1 MHIISKNSILV
12 VLNDIIVF
20 FFASYFSLLI
30 KFDFSIPPGFFN
42 KIPPQLILSL
52 ALYKIVLFMFFSS
65 YKGMYR
71 YTSIWDLL
79 NVVKANLI
87 YSLSI
92 FIIITSFYGY
102 NVVVFS
108 FLILDFILS
117 NVFMNS
123 TRIMIRMYF
132 NHFKSF
138 GRTNGNYYNKK
149 MLLLLARGTAEIT

>member
-1 MHIISKNSILV
+1 
-12 VLNDIIVF
+12 
-20 FFASYFSLLI
+20 
-30 KFDFSIPPGFFN
+30 
-42 KIPPQLILSL
+42 
-52 ALYKIVLFMFFSS
+52 MFFSS

-149 MLLLLARGTAEIT
+149 NVVIIGAGHSGNNIARQILFNSKNNLNIIGFLDDDKTKNGRSLNGINVLGPVSILKQGQLILMKY